1 MRVLGKEPVEQHT
14 GLEPVPSVW
23 KTDVLTTNTNAAW
36 MAGAAGLEPTHTGV
50 KVPCLTAWL
59 HPYVLVGFPLRL
71 SRRRLPLY
79 IQGTITLWR
88 FPPTAQFS
96 ASVVI
101 LG

>member
-1 MRVLGKEPVEQHT
+1 
-14 GLEPVPSVW
+14 
-23 KTDVLTTNTNAAW
+23 
-36 MAGAAGLEPTHTGV
+36 
-50 KVPCLTAWL
+50 
-59 HPYVLVGFPLRL
+59 LVGFPLRL